1 MLIIRHL
8 KRTKI
13 TVENITP
20 TSVFSHAGLYADDC
34 DGIFCAIDAENRK
47 KVDIEFFFDTDYI
60 SSAHNKYVLN
70 LTTNAGYSKRHV
82 ASAEC
87 GRLVFHLDEDDLQ
100 KKELL
105 AELLSFFGTPIA
117 KVRLRLNELDE
128 YGKIYE
134 TSGLK
139 DDADFDEALEAFIN
153 NER

>member
-1 MLIIRHL
+1 MPV
-8 KRTKI
+8 TGVQ
-13 TVENITP
+13 T
-20 TSVFSHAGLYADDC
+20 
-34 DGIFCAIDAENRK
+34 CALPI
-47 KVDIEFFFDTDYI
+47 
-60 SSAHNKYVLN
+60 
-70 LTTNAGYSKRHV
+70 
-82 ASAEC
+82 C
-87 GRLVFHLDEDDLQ
+87 LVFHLDEDDLQ

-117 KVRLRLNELDE
+117 KERLRLNELDE